1 MSWFAEVV
9 GGMII
14 GALIECVERVCAGL
28 WRLPV
33 RAGRW
38 LGRLVRSGV

>member
-1 MSWFAEVV
+1 MYWFAEVV

-14 GALIECVERVCAGL
+14 GGIVELVERVCAGL
-28 WRLPV
+28 WRLAV

-38 LGRLVRSGV
+38 LGRLGRSGA